1 MTLAAGLATL
11 RALTPEVYAHLD
23 SLGARLATGLAKA
36 FDDAGRDARVVRCAS
51 MVNVWPSAEPVSDM
65 RMAGQLDGD
74 WWEEASFALT
84 CKGYRMSSGW
94 MQMVRQPPTA
104 HLLSDLQSRNLPE
117 LSCLVCQTI
126 SEPMT
131 EAIIDDFVEAV
142 REVLE
147 EEGVEVAEEALAE
160 ERARL

>member
-1 MTLAAGLATL
+1 MRRSGTFSGNSVTLAAGLATL

-65 RMAGQLDGD
+65 RMAGELDGD

-94 MQMVRQPPTA
+94 MQMVRQTPQPST
-104 HLLSDLQSRNLPE
+104 HLFVL
-117 LSCLVCQTI
+117 CI
-126 SEPMT
+126 SKPS
-131 EAIIDDFVEAV
+131 
-142 REVLE
+142 
-147 EEGVEVAEEALAE
+147 
-160 ERARL
+160 

>member
-94 MQMVRQPPTA
+94 MQMVRQTP
-104 HLLSDLQSRNLPE
+104 HRSS
-117 LSCLVCQTI
+117 
-126 SEPMT
+126 
-131 EAIIDDFVEAV
+131 AV
-142 REVLE
+142 RP
-147 EEGVEVAEEALAE
+147 AISKSS
-160 ERARL
+160 